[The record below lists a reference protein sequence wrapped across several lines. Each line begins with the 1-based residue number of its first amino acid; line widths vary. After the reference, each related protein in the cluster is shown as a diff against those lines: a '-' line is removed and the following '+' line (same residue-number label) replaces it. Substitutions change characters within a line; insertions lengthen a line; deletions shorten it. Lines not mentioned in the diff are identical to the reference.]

1 MNTLQLE
8 AQWETIEII
17 EDKGLSYVRI
27 DGECIPDLCLAV
39 NSFNHRCLMLRLP
52 TDYITTF
59 SGEDKENI
67 KTSFSKKGNYILLE
81 LLDSYYN
88 SLFNDLIISLYFK
101 IKNISN
107 SSEST
112 NMFISTINKWASFLE
127 NSKSSKLSKD
137 IIKGLF
143 GELIVLKVY
152 LSKTNTDDVNDI
164 LESWTGPY
172 DANTDFVF
180 ENLNVEVKS
189 KNTNSSVVKIS
200 SEFQLDDEAGKSL
213 NLAIVSLDSDHKSK
227 GTIRLLHN
235 EIRDLILELNGDLS
249 ILADALAQKNLFPSN
264 LKDYDNYTFQP
275 VCLEVYDCDAVN
287 EEKRFPRIKKSEL
300 PEELKKVRYD
310 MNLSSLNEFIIEKT
324 DF

>member
-1 MNTLQLE
+1 MNTLLLE
-8 AQWETIEII
+8 DQWETIEVIQETGI
-17 EDKGLSYVRI
+17 SYVRI
-27 DGECIPDLCLAV
+27 DGKCIPELCLAV
-39 NSFNHRCLMLRLP
+39 NSLNNRCLMLRLP
-52 TDYITTF
+52 ADYITTF
-59 SGEDKENI
+59 TGEDKENI

-101 IKNISN
+101 IKDISN
-107 SSEST
+107 SNEST
-112 NMFISTINKWASFLE
+112 NLFISTINKWASFLE

-143 GELIVLKVY
+143 GELVVLKVY
-152 LSKTNTDDVNDI
+152 LGESNTDHVNDI
-164 LESWTGPY
+164 LKSWTGPY

-180 ENLNVEVKS
+180 EDLNVEVKS
-189 KNTNSSVVKIS
+189 KNTNSSVIKIS

-213 NLAIVSLDSDHKSK
+213 NLAVVSLDSDHESK
-227 GTIRLLHN
+227 GTIGLLHN

-249 ILADALAQKNLFPSN
+249 ILGDALAQKNLFPSN
-264 LKDYDNYTFQP
+264 LKDYDDYTFQP
-275 VCLEVYDCDAVN
+275 VYMEVFDCDAVN

-310 MNLSSLNEFIIEKT
+310 MNLNSLNMFIIEKI